1 MTMEPAADIHVGT
14 PVYSQSGR
22 QIGQV
27 KEVTPNSIKIDA
39 PLRPDYWIERTHV
52 ISFTSERVT
61 VDFDG
66 NLLDR
71 IASGM
76 PPRSD
81 RS

>member
-14 PVYSQSGR
+14 PVFGHGGM
-22 QIGQV
+22 QIGKV
-27 KEVTPNSIKIDA
+27 KEVTPNAIKIDA
-39 PLRPDYWIERTHV
+39 PLRPDYWIERAHV

-66 NLLDR
+66 DLLDR
-71 IASGM
+71 FASSI

-81 RS
+81 RH

>member
-1 MTMEPAADIHVGT
+1 MAMEPAADIHPGT
-14 PVYSQSGR
+14 PVYGQGGG

-39 PLRPDYWIERTHV
+39 PLRPDYWIEREHIV
-52 ISFTSERVT
+52 SFTSERVT

-66 NLLDR
+66 DLLDR
-71 IASGM
+71 FASSI
-76 PPRSD
+76 PPLAD